1 MKTFLLLLPLL
12 AIPLTLN
19 AEENERIE
27 DIPCWEITLPEMTTQ
42 VGDIDT
48 YSCTFYL
55 EDYIK
60 YNSFTFKVTELND
73 DSKSIV
79 DLFEDDKFLKNIN
92 STTDQTV
99 SYKFSVDK
107 EDFTAKFQ
115 CQSDNFAC
123 TYEIET
129 ELDWEITPLGYFLLS
144 LGALVILLGILFFFI
159 IIGFAIVM
167 LIRCCCKNSSSNSGS
182 SEPGS

>member
-1 MKTFLLLLPLL
+1 MTFLLLLPLL
-12 AIPLTLN
+12 TLPFLTMS
-19 AEENERIE
+19 EENDRIE
-27 DIPCWEITLPEMTTQ
+27 DIPCWELTLPEMTTQ

-55 EDYIK
+55 EDFIE

-73 DSKSIV
+73 NSKSIV
-79 DLFEDDKFLKNIN
+79 DLFEDNKFLKNIN
-92 STTDQTV
+92 STTDQTA

-144 LGALVILLGILFFFI
+144 LAGLIILLGFLFFFI
-159 IIGFAIVM
+159 IIGYGIYK
-167 LIRCCCKNSSSNSGS
+167 LIKCCMKDD
-182 SEPGS
+182 E